1 MKKGQKPT
9 KHGLQAEKSL
19 KIAVAK
25 IIEENR
31 RLGLPVAV
39 IRNGRAVLIKPTKK
53 NMVRHRN

>member
-1 MKKGQKPT
+1 MKKGQKPS
-9 KHGLQAEKSL
+9 KHGLLAEKSL

-25 IIEENR
+25 VIEENR

-53 NMVRHRN
+53 NIARSRK